1 MSLDEIKSSLD
12 AISKSLSK
20 TLDAREDLIRN
31 TRDIVLLSSKAIIS
45 IHGGDLKSARENIT
59 KASRLLKK
67 YQKKAVGNIQ
77 YHIITP
83 EQELV
88 EAITLLAVVEGKKI
102 PSIKKFHVSE
112 EAYVLG
118 LLDSIG
124 EMKRLVY
131 DKIRTN
137 NLSDAE
143 EIFEIMENLYQ
154 TLYPF
159 AVYDKIVRETRRKLD
174 VARILVEDTRSAV
187 TEEIRRSKLI
197 ESVKKLEKKFP

>member
-12 AISKSLSK
+12 TISKSLSK

-45 IHGGDLKSARENIT
+45 IHGGDLKIARENIA

-88 EAITLLAVVEGKKI
+88 EAITLLSVVEGKKI
-102 PSIKKFHVSE
+102 PSFEKFHVSE
-112 EAYVLG
+112 EAYILG

-131 DKIRTN
+131 DKIRTD

-143 EIFEIMENLYQ
+143 KIFEIMDNLYQ

-174 VARILVEDTRSAV
+174 VARMLVEDTRSAV
-187 TEEIRRSKLI
+187 TEEIRRAKLI